1 MSQAVRVKICGVRD
15 TAALAAAA
23 EAGAEFVGLVFFPR
37 SPRAVTIEA
46 AATLAAC
53 CPEAGPKLVGLFVDP
68 ADEDLSAV
76 LRRVRLDWVQLHG
89 REPPDRVAA
98 LRARFGLPVLK
109 AVGVASRAEAEDAV
123 NAYAPVADAL
133 LFDAKPPSGA
143 TRPGGNAVAIEAA
156 MLAGLACPVPWLL
169 AGGLAPDTVAEAIR
183 ASGAP
188 GVDVSSGVESA
199 PGEKDPALIRA
210 FVSAARAA

>member
-1 MSQAVRVKICGVRD
+1 MRVKICGVRD

-23 EAGAEFVGLVFFPR
+23 EAEADFVGLVFFPR
-37 SPRAVTIEA
+37 SPRAVSVEA

-53 CPEAGPKLVGLFVDP
+53 RPEPGPALVGLFVDP
-68 ADEDLSAV
+68 ADEDLAAV
-76 LRRVRLDWVQLHG
+76 LRRVPLDWVQLHG
-89 REPPDRVAA
+89 HESPGRVAEV
-98 LRARFGLPVLK
+98 RARFGLPVLK
-109 AVGVASRAEAEDAV
+109 AVGVASRAEAEAAV
-123 NAYAPVADAL
+123 AAYAPVADSL

-169 AGGLAPDTVAEAIR
+169 AGGLTPDTVAEAIR
-183 ASGAP
+183 ACGAP
-188 GVDVSSGVESA
+188 GVDVSSGVERA

>member
-1 MSQAVRVKICGVRD
+1 MRQAVRVKICGVRD

-23 EAGAEFVGLVFFPR
+23 EAGAELIGLVFFPR
-37 SPRAVTIEA
+37 SPRAITLDA
-46 AATLAAC
+46 AATLTAC

-68 ADEDLSAV
+68 AEEDLTAV
-76 LRRVRLDWVQLHG
+76 LRRVRLDWIQLHG

-123 NAYAPVADAL
+123 AAYAPVADAL
-133 LFDAKPPSGA
+133 LFDAKPPPGA

-169 AGGLAPDTVAEAIR
+169 AGGLTPDTVAEAIR

-188 GVDVSSGVESA
+188 GVDVSSGVERA